1 MASVLTNAS
10 ALTALRNL
18 ANTQNALS
26 KTQSQ
31 ISTGLKVASAGDNT
45 TNWSV
50 STQMKTDNSVIGT
63 IKDTL
68 KTNSDLLNT
77 ASSAMDNLVSSIEKI
92 KVELAK
98 AKDVKDGNYDAI
110 NTSLAKLGAEIDGV
124 LENAALNNVN
134 LLNGSIKEADGTTI
148 ATSISM
154 VSGWAGGTGTGAGFK
169 TIDVALT
176 DLGSADVAGAGGL
189 LTSVNSNTSGKAV
202 NNLQVSGA
210 AGFDPSALIDQMA
223 ADVETALESVRN
235 FATELGA
242 AKNQIDAQSKF
253 LGVLSESITNSV
265 STLVDADMNEASTR
279 LQALQTQQQLGVQSL
294 SIANQNS
301 QMILRLF
308 Q

>member
-1 MASVLTNAS
+1 MASILTNAS

-18 ANTQNALS
+18 ASTQASLN

-31 ISTGLKVASAGDNT
+31 ISTGLKVAAAADNT

-50 STQMKTDNSVIGT
+50 STQMKTDNSVIST
-63 IKDTL
+63 IKETL

-77 ASSAMDNLVSSIEKI
+77 ATSAIDNLVTSIEKI

-110 NTSLAKLGAEIDGV
+110 NTSLEKIGAEIDGV
-124 LENAALNNVN
+124 LGNAALNNVN
-134 LLNGSIKEADGTTI
+134 LLNGSVKAADGTI
-148 ATSISM
+148 ATKVSM

-169 TIDVALT
+169 TIDVKLT
-176 DLGSADVAGAGGL
+176 DLGSAAGA
-189 LTSVNSNTSGKAV
+189 LTAATGNTSTQAINKLKIAV
-202 NNLQVSGA
+202 TA
-210 AGFDPSALIDQMA
+210 PADPSALVSQMA
-223 ADVETALESVRN
+223 ADVETALGKVRN

>member
-1 MASVLTNAS
+1 MASILTNAS

-18 ANTQNALS
+18 ANTQNALN
-26 KTQSQ
+26 KTQGQ
-31 ISTGLKVASAGDNT
+31 ISTGLKVASASDNT

-50 STQMKTDNSVIGT
+50 STQIKTDNSVINT

-68 KTNSDLLNT
+68 KQNSDLLNT
-77 ASSAMDNLVSSIEKI
+77 ASSAMDNLIATIDKI

-98 AKDVKDGNYDAI
+98 AKDVKDDNFDAI
-110 NTSLAKLGAEIDGV
+110 NTSLAKLGAELDGV
-124 LENAALNNVN
+124 LENAALNGVNLLDNSVSDMDAGAAGNQIKLAAGWSGGTTGSGFKTINVN
-134 LLNGSIKEADGTTI
+134 LTDLGGVAAGAGTGVLNK
-148 ATSISM
+148 
-154 VSGWAGGTGTGAGFK
+154 AGASTLAVNAINITGTGA
-169 TIDVALT
+169 TAQTLVDT
-176 DLGSADVAGAGGL
+176 VAGE
-189 LTSVNSNTSGKAV
+189 
-202 NNLQVSGA
+202 
-210 AGFDPSALIDQMA
+210 
-223 ADVETALESVRN
+223 VETALESVRN

-253 LGVLSESITNSV
+253 LSALGEAMTNSV

-301 QMILRLF
+301 QMILKLF

>member
-1 MASVLTNAS
+1 MASILTNAS

-31 ISTGLKVASAGDNT
+31 ISTGLKVASSSDNT

-50 STQMKTDNSVIGT
+50 STQMKTDNSVIST

-68 KTNSDLLNT
+68 KTNSDLVNT
-77 ASSAMDNLVSSIEKI
+77 ASSAMDNLVTSIEKI

-110 NTSLAKLGAEIDGV
+110 NTSLEKIGAEIDGV
-124 LENAALNNVN
+124 LGNAALNNVN
-134 LLNGSIKEADGTTI
+134 LLNGSVKAADGTTV
-148 ATSISM
+148 ATKISM

-169 TIDVALT
+169 TIDVKLT
-176 DLGSADVAGAGGL
+176 DLGSAAGA
-189 LTSVNSNTSGKAV
+189 LTAATGNTSTQAINKLKIAV
-202 NNLQVSGA
+202 TA
-210 AGFDPSALIDQMA
+210 PADPSALVSQMA
-223 ADVETALESVRN
+223 ADVETALGKVRN

-301 QMILRLF
+301 QMILKLF
-308 Q
+308 G

>member
-1 MASVLTNAS
+1 MASILTNSS

-18 ANTQNALS
+18 ANTQNSLS

-68 KTNSDLLNT
+68 KQNSDLLAT
-77 ASSAMDNLVSSIEKI
+77 ATSAINGLLDTVEKI

-98 AKDVKDGNYDAI
+98 AKDVKMADGFTSI
-110 NTSLAKLGAEIDGV
+110 NTSLLKLKDELNGIVD
-124 LENAALNNVN
+124 NAALNGVN
-134 LLNGSIKEADGTTI
+134 LLDNTVADMDTVAADSQVT
-148 ATSISM
+148 M
-154 VSGWAGGTGTGAGFK
+154 VSGWSGGTAGSGFK
-169 TIDVALT
+169 TISVNTTDVKTAITTATATWTVDATNVGTIADNVETFLS
-176 DLGSADVAGAGGL
+176 DLRDYAVELGS
-189 LTSVNSNTSGKAV
+189 
-202 NNLQVSGA
+202 
-210 AGFDPSALIDQMA
+210 
-223 ADVETALESVRN
+223 
-235 FATELGA
+235 

-253 LGVLSESITNSV
+253 LSTLSESITNSV

-301 QMILRLF
+301 QMILKLF
-308 Q
+308 G

>member
-1 MASVLTNAS
+1 MSSVLTNAS

-26 KTQSQ
+26 KTQGQ
-31 ISTGLKVASAGDNT
+31 ISTGLKVASAADNT

-50 STQMKTDNSVIGT
+50 STQMKTDNSVVST

-68 KTNSDLLNT
+68 KQNSDLLAT
-77 ASSAMDNLVSSIEKI
+77 ASSAIDGLVSAIDKI

-110 NTSLAKLGAEIDGV
+110 NTSLAKIGAEIDGI
-124 LENAALNNVN
+124 LGNASLNNVN
-134 LLNGSIKEADGTTI
+134 LLDGSIG
-148 ATSISM
+148 ATMSM
-154 VSGWAGGTGTGAGFK
+154 VSGWAGGTGAGAGFK
-169 TIDVALT
+169 TIDVTLT
-176 DLGSADVAGAGGL
+176 DLGGAGTGA
-189 LTSVNSNTSGKAV
+189 LTSGAVAV
-202 NNLQVSGA
+202 NAINITA
-210 AGFDPSALIDQMA
+210 AGDVDTA
-223 ADVETALESVRN
+223 AAAVEAALETTRN

-253 LGVLSESITNSV
+253 LGVLSESMTNSV

-301 QMILRLF
+301 QMILKLF

>member
-1 MASVLTNAS
+1 MASILTNAS

-18 ANTQNALS
+18 ANTQNSLS
-26 KTQSQ
+26 KTQAQ
-31 ISTGLKVASAGDNT
+31 ISTGLKVAAASDNT

-50 STQMKTDNSVIGT
+50 STQMKTDNSVVST

-68 KTNSDLLNT
+68 KQNSDLVNT
-77 ASSAMDNLVSSIEKI
+77 ASSAIDNLVSSIEKI

-110 NTSLAKLGAEIDGV
+110 NTSLAKIGAEIDGI
-124 LENAALNNVN
+124 LANASLNNVN
-134 LLNGSIKEADGTTI
+134 LLDGSIAGGTV
-148 ATSISM
+148 SM
-154 VSGWAGGTGTGAGFK
+154 VSGWSGGTTGTGFK
-169 TIDVALT
+169 TIDVTLTALGGASGALT
-176 DLGSADVAGAGGL
+176 SGA
-189 LTSVNSNTSGKAV
+189 VAV
-202 NNLQVSGA
+202 NAISITA
-210 AGFDPSALIDQMA
+210 A
-223 ADVETALESVRN
+223 ADVDTAATAVEAALETTRN

-242 AKNQIDAQSKF
+242 AKNQIEAQSKF
-253 LGVLSESITNSV
+253 LGVLSESMTNSV
-265 STLVDADMNEASTR
+265 STMVDADMNEASTR

>member
-1 MASVLTNAS
+1 MASILTNAS

-18 ANTQNALS
+18 ANTQGALS

-31 ISTGLKVASAGDNT
+31 ISTGLKVASASDNT

-50 STQMKTDNSVIGT
+50 STQIKTDNSVVNT

-68 KTNSDLLNT
+68 KQNSDLVNT
-77 ASSAMDNLVSSIEKI
+77 ASSAMDNLLTTIDKI

-98 AKDVKDGNYDAI
+98 AKDVKDDNFDAI
-110 NTSLAKLGAEIDGV
+110 NTSLAKLGAELDGV
-124 LENAALNNVN
+124 LENAALNGVN
-134 LLNGSIKEADGTTI
+134 LLDDSVSDMDGGAAGKQIKLAAGWSGGTTG
-148 ATSISM
+148 S
-154 VSGWAGGTGTGAGFK
+154 GFK
-169 TIDVALT
+169 TINVDLT
-176 DLGSADVAGAGGL
+176 DLGSSAAGA
-189 LTSVNSNTSGKAV
+189 LTAAGTNASTQAVNSLKITGT
-202 NNLQVSGA
+202 GA
-210 AGFDPSALIDQMA
+210 TAQTLVDNMA
-223 ADVETALESVRN
+223 KDVETALKSVRN

-253 LGVLSESITNSV
+253 LGALGEAMTNSV
-265 STLVDADMNEASTR
+265 STLVDADMNEVSTR